1 MNAKTDYFLKALN
14 VLSWIIFIGL
24 CVQAGGIIVN
34 TFITLWL
41 NPAGAGKF
49 WMEINL
55 IELHQYNQSFF
66 ITLASQIIIVAV
78 LKAIMFYLI
87 VKTFHDKK
95 LTLSE
100 PFNETVRQFI
110 ALIAWL
116 ALGIGLFS
124 HWGTKFTENLIA
136 QGVNLPNIQQMGL
149 AGADVWFFMGVAL
162 LVIARIFKRG
172 IELQNENDL
181 TI

>member
-66 ITLASQIIIVAV
+66 ITLASQLIIVAV

-100 PFNETVRQFI
+100 PFTMGNQVHRKFNCTRGKPAQHPTD
-110 ALIAWL
+110 
-116 ALGIGLFS
+116 GIGRRRC
-124 HWGTKFTENLIA
+124 
-136 QGVNLPNIQQMGL
+136 
-149 AGADVWFFMGVAL
+149 
-162 LVIARIFKRG
+162 LVFYG
-172 IELQNENDL
+172 CC
-181 TI
+181 TTGHCTHF